1 MTAGLLFRLLGGVK
15 RDSDIDAWLAE
26 QQPDLRAIA
35 QKWFDRMRACGD
47 DVVELMHDG
56 CPTAC
61 VEDAA
66 FAYVGVYR
74 AHVNVAFFR
83 GAALDDPAG
92 LLEGSG
98 KRMRHVKC
106 RPGALLDAANLQALI
121 DAAYAD
127 IKTGLATERSLEM
140 ADP

>member
-1 MTAGLLFRLLGGVK
+1 MTAGLLFRLPGGVK
-15 RDSDIDAWLAE
+15 RDSAIDAWLAE
-26 QQPDLRAIA
+26 QQPDLGTIA

-74 AHVNVAFFR
+74 AHVNVGFFR

-106 RPGALLDAANLQALI
+106 RPGALLDAAHLQALI